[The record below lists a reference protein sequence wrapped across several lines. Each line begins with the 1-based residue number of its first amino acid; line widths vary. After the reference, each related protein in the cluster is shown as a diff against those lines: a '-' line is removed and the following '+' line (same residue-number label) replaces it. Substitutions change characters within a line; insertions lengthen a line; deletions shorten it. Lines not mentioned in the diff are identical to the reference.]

1 MGWGKIMRHD
11 SLRSDQGKQGK
22 AGTRRTIGQAHAVPA
37 SRLMRIY
44 IAGHDIFR
52 ADAAIWAE
60 SVRDLLDRHGHQ
72 ALIPLDGDEVT
83 AHGIYHANI
92 RMILSA
98 DGVLANLNP
107 FRGDEPDSGTCF
119 EVGFAIAWGL
129 PVIGYLSDG
138 RRQIDKVGAGE
149 GERPLDANG
158 LLVEN
163 FGLPLNLMLAIP
175 CRIVVGDLRAAVAE
189 LSTLIT

>member
-1 MGWGKIMRHD
+1 MR
-11 SLRSDQGKQGK
+11 
-22 AGTRRTIGQAHAVPA
+22 V
-37 SRLMRIY
+37 Y

-60 SVRDLLDRHGHQ
+60 SVRDLLARHGHQ

-83 AHGIYHANI
+83 AAGIYQANL
-92 RMILSA
+92 RMIRSA
-98 DGVLANLNP
+98 DAVLANLNP

-119 EVGFAIAWGL
+119 EVGFAVARGL

-138 RRQIDKVGAGE
+138 RRQIDKVGD

-158 LLVEN
+158 QLIEN

-189 LSTLIT
+189 LSTLIS